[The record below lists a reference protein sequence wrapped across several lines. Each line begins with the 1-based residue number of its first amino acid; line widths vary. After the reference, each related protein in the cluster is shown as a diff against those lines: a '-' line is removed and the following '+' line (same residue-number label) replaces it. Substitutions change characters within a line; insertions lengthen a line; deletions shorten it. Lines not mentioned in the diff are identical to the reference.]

1 MLFLVVVIHDDNAD
15 RETAEELQ
23 LTFIVVKY
31 NSAVIPT
38 IVVLITHTSESHL
51 LGNLQLLHTGQC
63 DIPNQPF

>member
-23 LTFIVVKY
+23 LTFIVAKY
-31 NSAVIPT
+31 NSAVIPK
-38 IVVLITHTSESHL
+38 IFVLITRTSESHL
-51 LGNLQLLHTGQC
+51 LGNLQLLHTGRC